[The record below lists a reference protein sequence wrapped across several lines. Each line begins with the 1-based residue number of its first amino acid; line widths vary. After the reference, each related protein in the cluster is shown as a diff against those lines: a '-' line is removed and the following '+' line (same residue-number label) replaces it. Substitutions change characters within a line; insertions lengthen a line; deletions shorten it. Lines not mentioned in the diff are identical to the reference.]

1 MAGINIKLDV
11 DCQRDN
17 YPAENIA
24 ISLVIICIYKSYM
37 GENIHL
43 RIWQT
48 NNTHNVMRKA
58 VYHRHCLVINKSVG
72 AFD

>member
-24 ISLVIICIYKSYM
+24 ISLVIICIYKSYIGGKYTFTYM
-37 GENIHL
+37 ANKQHTQCDEEGCIS
-43 RIWQT
+43 QT
-48 NNTHNVMRKA
+48 LPR
-58 VYHRHCLVINKSVG
+58 Y
-72 AFD
+72 